1 MIITHAP
8 ASVSLH
14 VRLTLGRL
22 RHTIPPRTCL
32 RQSLMALEALR
43 NPGVLMFLKVV
54 VCLDCGS
61 AEFAIPEG
69 ELPKLATWAAARHHS

>member
-1 MIITHAP
+1 MVCSRCTSNNRKEFEVEMNFHFP
-8 ASVSLH
+8 
-14 VRLTLGRL
+14 G
-22 RHTIPPRTCL
+22 
-32 RQSLMALEALR
+32 LEALR

-69 ELPKLATWAAARHHS
+69 ELPKLATRAAASHHS